1 MPKHTI
7 KQPIKKQTQVQ
18 KQQAHKQKPGPG
30 TSKPKTAKLKA
41 QPGVGLE
48 LKGIPQTH
56 QIDNEVFRTRHLPAH
71 IFAKLK
77 TNFARR
83 VTGYEIASTR
93 PEKTRMINKLI
104 GPYAVPYL
112 INTARFYHIDYLAAR
127 VQSFMK
133 YIVPDIGKPL
143 GEVLN
148 ILQDNGIKIY
158 FHGGLIRDFFTGA
171 KSTDIDII
179 FDRDVAMIKRICDK
193 ESWPCGTVMYAQ
205 QYINFGQDKGIS
217 LEGSNLKSSLLT
229 PMHLHEATIND
240 FTWDLKYNILI
251 DVTGHGL
258 EDVMYRVIR
267 ISPLPNYWQRWAD
280 EDFKKPLRYFKL
292 IQKGFR
298 PINDATHKF
307 VTDYITQNYDAVYE
321 TQFSAKYPVSR
332 IKHFL
337 IKNITQGE
345 IDPETGVYT
354 FGPLQNKLVPY
365 LLVIKRNL
373 GKAIFVKMLAHFT
386 ESDLSLLKDN
396 KVVSSMRTYL
406 RAKDVMRAH
415 AATIEYLAESGEK
428 QKKTPSAGVGMN

>member
-1 MPKHTI
+1 MP
-7 KQPIKKQTQVQ
+7 PKQTL
-18 KQQAHKQKPGPG
+18 KKPQLG
-30 TSKPKTAKLKA
+30 KPKPINKTAKQDP
-41 QPGVGLE
+41 QPKVIGTGE

-56 QIDNEVFRTRHLPAH
+56 QIDNEVFRTRTLPAY

-93 PEKTRMINKLI
+93 PEKTRLIAKLI
-104 GPYAVPYL
+104 GPYATPYL
-112 INTARFYHIDYLAAR
+112 INTARFYHIDYLATR

-143 GEVLN
+143 GEVLT
-148 ILQDNGIKIY
+148 ILQDNGLKVY

-229 PMHLHEATIND
+229 PMHLHEATVND

-251 DVTGHGL
+251 DLTGHGL
-258 EDVMYRVIR
+258 EDVMDRVIR
-267 ISPLPNYWQRWAD
+267 ISPLPKYWQRWAD

-307 VTDYITQNYDAVYE
+307 VTDYITDNYDAVYE
-321 TQFSAKYPVSR
+321 TQFSVKYPVSR

-365 LLVIKRNL
+365 LQVIKRNL

-386 ESDLSLLKDN
+386 EGDLLLLKDN

-406 RAKDVMRAH
+406 RAKDIQRAH
-415 AATIEYLAESGEK
+415 TATIEYLAETSEK
-428 QKKTPSAGVGMN
+428 QKNTAIVN